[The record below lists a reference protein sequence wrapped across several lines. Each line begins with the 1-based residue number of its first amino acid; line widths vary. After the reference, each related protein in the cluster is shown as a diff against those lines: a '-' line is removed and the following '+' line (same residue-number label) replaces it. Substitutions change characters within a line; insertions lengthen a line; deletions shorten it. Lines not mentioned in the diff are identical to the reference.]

1 MDEVM
6 GSSTARQ
13 KFNMLL
19 LTVFGAVALV
29 LAAIGI
35 YGFMAYTVAQ
45 RNREIGI
52 RMALGASRPTIRR
65 LVMWS
70 GMRLALAG
78 MAVGALAAF
87 ALTRLMAS
95 FLFDVRP
102 WDPVAFVSAP
112 LILGVVALVA
122 VWVPGIRASRIDP
135 VEALRTE

>member
-1 MDEVM
+1 
-6 GSSTARQ
+6 
-13 KFNMLL
+13 
-19 LTVFGAVALV
+19 
-29 LAAIGI
+29 
-35 YGFMAYTVAQ
+35 MAYTVAQ

-52 RMALGASRPTIRR
+52 RMALGASRPAIRR

>member
-35 YGFMAYTVAQ
+35 YGLMAYTVAQ

-52 RMALGASRPTIRR
+52 RMALG
-65 LVMWS
+65 
-70 GMRLALAG
+70 
-78 MAVGALAAF
+78 
-87 ALTRLMAS
+87 
-95 FLFDVRP
+95 
-102 WDPVAFVSAP
+102 
-112 LILGVVALVA
+112 LVA
-122 VWVPGIRASRIDP
+122 QRFAGS
-135 VEALRTE
+135 